1 MIPSHFILAAT
12 NRAAVGI
19 GSTLESRGSTETE
32 YSCHAVMV
40 LPEWQRKKNR
50 PWMISRASRTTWVRF
65 DGMLPAD
72 ASANGETMRSMKI
85 NKSAIPIKLAILCAA
100 GIFTAC
106 GESSRPAA
114 VAPTGEVANDVSY
127 IFSAKGLDEK
137 DARLIAAAGAGNLA
151 ELVRAIDEGANI
163 DAADKLK
170 RTAIFAAAFT
180 NRPAVIKELAGRSA
194 RIDYKDTAGMSPLH
208 AAVATGSGDALLALI
223 KLRADVNVRDVSGRT
238 PLHIAAATD
247 QASLV
252 DLLLTHGAN
261 PKLVDRNG
269 MTAAALAR
277 DHGHATLGER
287 IRSRTR
293 S

>member
-1 MIPSHFILAAT
+1 MKIDKSAMAIKLVVLGAAAILA
-12 NRAAVGI
+12 
-19 GSTLESRGSTETE
+19 
-32 YSCHAVMV
+32 
-40 LPEWQRKKNR
+40 
-50 PWMISRASRTTWVRF
+50 
-65 DGMLPAD
+65 
-72 ASANGETMRSMKI
+72 
-85 NKSAIPIKLAILCAA
+85 
-100 GIFTAC
+100 AC

-114 VAPTGEVANDVSY
+114 VAPSGDLAKDVTY
-127 IFSAKGLDEK
+127 IFPTKGLDEK

-180 NRPAVIKELAGRSA
+180 NRPTVIKELAGRGA
-194 RIDYKDTAGMSPLH
+194 RIDDKDTAGMSPLH

-223 KLRADVNVRDVSGRT
+223 KLRADVNGRDVSGRT
-238 PLHIAAATD
+238 PLHIAAATN
-247 QASLV
+247 QVALV

-261 PKLVDRNG
+261 PKLLDRNG

-277 DHGHATLGER
+277 DHSHATLGEH
-287 IRSRTR
+287 IQSRTR